1 VRRAWYACFFALAVL
16 ALGAGGLFAFR
27 GLDSMIANAARV
39 ARAKEV
45 AWPQDSV
52 SVSRPFVP
60 IAPDADEYARFE
72 AEDAAWRE
80 RNARQFTLSE
90 LRARG
95 DGRRTAQDSLHDRV
109 YEYTRIGDRARAIAE
124 LERWIARNRGDEQA
138 LLSLA
143 RLLNETG
150 RNEDAI
156 TRYRELLALMERS
169 GGG

>member
-1 VRRAWYACFFALAVL
+1 LFALTVL

-27 GLDSMIANAARV
+27 ALESMIANAARV
-39 ARAKEV
+39 ASAE
-45 AWPQDSV
+45 ASWPQDSTPV
-52 SVSRPFVP
+52 ARPFVP
-60 IAPDADEYARFE
+60 IAADPDEYARYE
-72 AEDAAWRE
+72 AEDAAWRR
-80 RNARQFTLSE
+80 RNARQFTVSE

-95 DGRRTAQDSLHDRV
+95 DGRRTAQDSLFDRV
-109 YEYTRIGDRARAIAE
+109 YEHTRRGDPERAIAE
-124 LERWIARNRGDEQA
+124 LDRWMARNPGDEEA

-150 RNEDAI
+150 RNDEAV